1 MLFRIK
7 NNLLYE
13 IQLNRISEDD
23 FLKAQENGKVK
34 FVKLSVFDL
43 PKPAKTEKRV
53 FSKVFYK
60 YSAKGNLIIDK
71 DRTEQKWLEDKYKQ
85 LEDYIYSYY
94 PPVKQQSDI
103 ADKNYYE
110 VILKDNG
117 VTGLDKDITARTKKY
132 FANGRNLDDVVSDIT
147 DENTKEYYL
156 QLIKTAIRVTWVID
170 CKRELKTAI
179 TEKIEPKYPKA
190 YL

>member
-1 MLFRIK
+1 MVFRIK
-7 NNLLYE
+7 DNLLYE
-13 IQLNRISEDD
+13 INLDGISDD
-23 FLKAQENGKVK
+23 EFLKKQDGGKVK

-43 PKPAKTEKRV
+43 PKLSKTDKRIYT
-53 FSKVFYK
+53 KIFYK

-71 DRTEQKWLEDKYKQ
+71 ARTEKKWIEDKYKE
-85 LEDYIYSYY
+85 LEKYIYTYY

-110 VILKDNG
+110 IILKNG
-117 VTGLDKDITARTKKY
+117 GITNLDKDIVTRTKNY
-132 FANGRNLDDVVSDIT
+132 FENGRKLDDVVSDIA
-147 DENTKEYYL
+147 DENKKEAYL

-170 CKRELKTAI
+170 CKKELKQAI
-179 TEKIEPKYPKA
+179 NEKREPEYPKA